1 MYLVSNQRKIFNIFN
16 SVLFAIAAL
25 IVIIP
30 FMNVL
35 AVSFSK
41 EADVIKSTYM
51 LIPPR
56 FTLEAYIQV
65 FSTKTLYGAIFNGLK
80 LVLIAAPSTILC
92 TTMAAYV
99 LMYKKM
105 FGVKLL
111 SQLIIIAMVF
121 DPGVVPTYILL
132 KDLGLVGKYTG
143 LVFLGLINSW
153 NIIYVKNFFYTI
165 PSSLPESAR
174 IDGASELRIF
184 RVIVL
189 PLVKPIIAVLAL
201 WNIIG
206 NWNAYTPFLFYIP
219 DPAKWPLQPV
229 LREIVL
235 NNNSQM
241 QDSTVSGTIFGKNVA
256 MVCMVIS
263 AIPVLIIYPY
273 IQKYFMRGIMLGA
286 VKG

>member
-1 MYLVSNQRKIFNIFN
+1 MYLVSSQRKLFNLFN
-16 SVLFAIAAL
+16 TAFFAITAL
-25 IVIIP
+25 CVIIP
-30 FMNVL
+30 FINVL
-35 AVSFSK
+35 AISFSS

-65 FSTKTLYGAIFNGLK
+65 FKTKTLYGAILNGLK
-80 LVLIAAPSTILC
+80 LVLMAAPTTILC

-99 LMYKKM
+99 LTYKKL
-105 FGVKLL
+105 FGVWLL

-121 DPGVVPTYILL
+121 DPGIVPTYILL
-132 KDLGLVGKYTG
+132 KDLGLVGTYAG
-143 LVFLGLINSW
+143 VVSLGLINAW

-165 PSSLPESAR
+165 PSSLFESAR

-189 PLVKPIIAVLAL
+189 PLVKPILAVLAL

-206 NWNAYTPFLFYIP
+206 SWNAYTPILFYVP
-219 DPAKWPLQPV
+219 NPAKWTLQPV

-241 QDSTVSGTIFGKNVA
+241 QESTVSGTIFGRNVA

-273 IQKYFMRGIMLGA
+273 IQKYLIQGIMLGA